1 MYRFLYR
8 IISKS
13 NSFLI
18 NLNLLYLWKRV
29 KNATNATMSKR
40 FGILIFLAL
49 LLTVHISNAQRT
61 RKIPSEKPK
70 LVVGI
75 VIDHLRSDYF
85 FRYSNLLSD
94 GGFKRL
100 MNQGTYCKNAKFSYL
115 YSQTGPDHASIFT
128 GTPPAHHGIISNGW
142 YSRLSGELE
151 IAKEDAQEKI
161 VGVESKEKGRSPR
174 KLLASTL
181 GDEIKLFNKHS
192 RVIGLALNCESAMYS
207 AGHSADGVYWM
218 DNQSGKFITSSYY
231 QDTLYNWV
239 NEFNEKKFADFYL
252 NRVWTPFDG
261 GKKTSSSDKLL
272 GKVGLNT
279 AFYYDLNKAK
289 REQGYQA
296 IKSTPFGNMYVK
308 DFAIASIVNENLG
321 KDDDADFLA
330 LTFSCLDKRHRD
342 LSPFSPE
349 MLDNFIRLDREIEHF
364 LTFLDDQIGMEN
376 VLVFVTADQ
385 SANYTP
391 ENLSTQN
398 IPNGY
403 FSTYNAIALLKSYFN
418 ILYGKG
424 EWILGYDSQQIYLNH
439 QLIEDS
445 KLSLIDLQD
454 KAASF
459 LIQFSGVATTTS
471 ANSLVNTNYTHGILQ
486 KVQRSFNQKRSG
498 DIMFTLEPGWM
509 HKIKDERDQI
519 AQYSY
524 TNQVPLF
531 WFGWKIKRATISR
544 SILIEDIVPT
554 ISSFLNISFPS
565 GCDGNPI
572 EELIQ

>member
-1 MYRFLYR
+1 M
-8 IISKS
+8 
-13 NSFLI
+13 
-18 NLNLLYLWKRV
+18 
-29 KNATNATMSKR
+29 MSKR
-40 FGILIFLAL
+40 FGTLIFLVL
-49 LLTVHISNAQRT
+49 LLTVQFSNAQRT

-128 GTPPAHHGIISNGW
+128 GTPPAYHGIVSNGW

-151 IAKEDAQEKI
+151 MAKEDAQEKL
-161 VGVESKEKGRSPR
+161 VGIKSKEKGSSPK

-181 GDEIKLFNKHS
+181 GDEIKLFNTHS
-192 RVIGLALNCESAMYS
+192 RVVGVALNCESALYS
-207 AGHSADGVYWM
+207 AGHAADGAYWM
-218 DNQSGKFITSSYY
+218 DDLSGKFITSSYY

-261 GKKTSSSDKLL
+261 GKAPSSSDKLL
-272 GKVGLNT
+272 GKVGLNSE
-279 AFYYDLNKAK
+279 FYYDLNKEK
-289 REQGYQA
+289 RERGYKA
-296 IKSTPFGNMYVK
+296 IKSTPFGNMLVK
-308 DFAIASIVNENLG
+308 DFAIASIINENLG

-330 LTFSCLDKRHRD
+330 MTFSCLDQKHRE
-342 LSPFSPE
+342 LSPFAPE
-349 MLDNFIRLDREIEHF
+349 MVDNFIRLDQEIEHF
-364 LTFLDDQIGMEN
+364 LNFLDEQIGMEN
-376 VLVFVTADQ
+376 VLLFVTADQ

-391 ENLSTQN
+391 ENLTKQN

-418 ILYGKG
+418 ILYGNG

-445 KLSLIDLQD
+445 KLSVIDLQV

-459 LIQFSGVATTTS
+459 LIQFTGVATTTT
-471 ANSLVNTNYTHGILQ
+471 ANSLVNANYTHGILQ

-498 DIMFTLEPGWM
+498 DVMITLEPGWM

-531 WFGWKIKRATISR
+531 WYGWKIKRATISR
-544 SILIEDIVPT
+544 SILIEDIVPS
-554 ISSFLNISFPS
+554 ISSFLNISIPS